1 MTAASVDDSDAKT
14 GEDRRRDVRVL
25 VRGAAR
31 VAGRGAAGGAI
42 AGVLSRALLDA
53 ASGGEPLLLHH
64 HGRLAGV
71 LVDPDTWAELE
82 SLAAEAIA

>member
-1 MTAASVDDSDAKT
+1 MAQGKETRARQD
-14 GEDRRRDVRVL
+14 GREL

-31 VAGRGAAGGAI
+31 VAATGSAGGAV

-64 HGRLAGV
+64 RGRLAGV
-71 LVDPDTWAELE
+71 LIDPDTWAELE
-82 SLAAEAIA
+82 CLAGDALAG